1 MPQTPLHDLQKAQ
14 GATFAD
20 YEGWRMPHAFAGP
33 AAEHRAMRDAA
44 GVTDRSHQGRLH
56 LIGNDGLD
64 LLHRITTNALL
75 DMEPLQG
82 KATLLLTSKGRIIDL
97 VFVVRLPDRLLL
109 VTGPGCARKVHDG
122 IARYIITEDCALEDA
137 TERTAQLRI
146 VGPRSAAALRD
157 VLGADPLSLAKYSF
171 MSIAWRGETV
181 LVGGAVPLMG
191 QPSYHV
197 FGSNEAMRGVWRE
210 MTARGVAPVGVEAY
224 EALHVETG
232 LPASN
237 TEFMEDYNPLEAG
250 AASLISFTK
259 GCYVGQEVVARLDT
273 YKKVQRT
280 VVQFRFP
287 GGASVPRGARVL
299 RDGRDIGLVTNPA
312 RQPERDETLAI
323 GFVALAEAR
332 AGAAVSAA
340 TQRGPVAGEI
350 VRTLAF

>member
-122 IARYIITEDCALEDA
+122 IARYIVTEDCALEDV

-299 RDGRDIGLVTNPA
+299 KDGRDIGLVTNPA
-312 RQPERDETLAI
+312 RHPER
-323 GFVALAEAR
+323 
-332 AGAAVSAA
+332 
-340 TQRGPVAGEI
+340 
-350 VRTLAF
+350 

>member
-20 YEGWRMPHAFAGP
+20 YEGWRMPRAFAGP
-33 AAEHRAMRDAA
+33 AAEYRALSDAA
-44 GVTDRSHQGRLH
+44 GVTDRSHQGRLR
-56 LIGNDGLD
+56 LTGKDGLD
-64 LLHRITTNALL
+64 LLHRVTTNALL
-75 DMEPLQG
+75 DIEPLQG

-97 VFVVRLPDRLLL
+97 VFVVRLPDHLLL

-122 IARYIITEDCALEDA
+122 IARYIVTEDCALEDA
-137 TERTAQLRI
+137 TERTGQFRI

-157 VLGADPLSLAKYSF
+157 VLGADPLSLAKYRF

-181 LVGGAVPLMG
+181 LVGGAVPLVG
-191 QPSYHV
+191 LPSYHV
-197 FGSNEAMRGVWRE
+197 FGSNEAVRGLWRE
-210 MTARGVAPVGVEAY
+210 MTAQGVSPVGVEAY
-224 EALHVETG
+224 EALHIETG

-259 GCYVGQEVVARLDT
+259 GCYVGQEVVARLNT

-287 GGASVPRGARVL
+287 GGAPVARGVRVL
-299 RDGRDIGLVTNPA
+299 KDGRDIGLVTNPA
-312 RQPERDETLAI
+312 HHPEREETLAI

-332 AGAAVSAA
+332 AGLAVSAA
-340 TQRGPVAGEI
+340 TERGPVAGQI
-350 VRTLAF
+350 TKLLAF